1 MQKRHKDS
9 LSLRFY
15 PYKMLTCSLLMNGS
29 LWTTLK
35 WFQGLFGLALTALV
49 VSPVSSAPASTFNAF
64 SPFNDATTNF
74 NSQNN
79 GFDTKVQENLKD
91 MKVLLFHSFTS
102 FYDDSGEMWFCP
114 RLFLAQHR
122 LSLTRPSL
130 MCLPGIILVTISKLT
145 NISALSSSSTPPA
158 TSPTPALALITITT
172 TTKASPSTEFVTR
185 SVRFVQIWNGLMV
198 HTKSLLTTC
207 TGGASPGDR
216 VWEECSSVWSSVWRS
231 VSHNLIMSKLPFFS
245 YFLVSLI
252 STA

>member
-49 VSPVSSAPASTFNAF
+49 ASPVSSAPASTFNAF

-102 FYDDSGEMWFCP
+102 FYDDSGEMWLCA
-114 RLFLAQHR
+114 RQFLAQHR

-130 MCLPGIILVTISKLT
+130 MFLPGNLNHPRH
-145 NISALSSSSTPPA
+145 NIQNHQYIVNIWSSWTPPA

-216 VWEECSSVWSSVWRS
+216 VWEECSSVWSSVWRLA
-231 VSHNLIMSKLPFFS
+231 SHNLIMSKLPFFS
-245 YFLVSLI
+245 YFPF
-252 STA
+252 

>member
-198 HTKSLLTTC
+198 HKEPIDHVHRRREPRRQSL
-207 TGGASPGDR
+207 R
-216 VWEECSSVWSSVWRS
+216 R
-231 VSHNLIMSKLPFFS
+231 MF
-245 YFLVSLI
+245 VSLKLSLEVGLSHII
-252 STA
+252 S